1 MNKKLKPRGKRR
13 VDAFA
18 KEEVAELQK
27 SEAAREKHA
36 RALAYAP
43 RAILK

>member
-13 VDAFA
+13 MDAFA

-27 SEAAREKHA
+27 SEAAREKH
-36 RALAYAP
+36 RRVRSHTL
-43 RAILK
+43 RERF